1 MVAGH
6 GGVSGV
12 TPDEN
17 LLDLRIRSTVVIKPD
32 SHVVCRG
39 VKTNISD
46 DKIFVQSVD
55 VVAYLLAVGIC
66 YLG

>member
-6 GGVSGV
+6 GGVRGA
-12 TPDEN
+12 PDEN
-17 LLDLRIRSTVVIKPD
+17 LLDLRIRSAVIVKPD
-32 SHVVCRG
+32 SYVASCG

-55 VVAYLLAVGIC
+55 VVAYVLAVGIC